1 MTELNREPIYTVTT
15 LRGTIHD
22 GIRCVGFTH
31 ELQTAIDMV
40 EDNAMDINEC
50 RYYHFAVIEKVLPG
64 FYGIELDHVWFKWD
78 NVKKGYQ
85 RLTEKPE
92 QFKRICGFG
101 IG

>member
-1 MTELNREPIYTVTT
+1 MTEINTEPIYTITT

-22 GIRCVGFTH
+22 GIRCVGYTH

-50 RYYHFAVIEKVLPG
+50 GYYHFAVIEKVLPG
-64 FYGIELDHVWFKWD
+64 FYNIDTDHVWFKW
-78 NVKKGYQ
+78 NHEKGYQ

-92 QFKRICGFG
+92 QFKRVCGFG